1 MTAGGSVSSKKTE
14 DNITYSGYGVGGG
27 IAIGTAYV
35 YDSSLL
41 AVDRYDLAPEDIQKE
56 LDRFSIAAKKTR
68 RQIAYLQK
76 RARSFPGAAREEL
89 GFLFDAYDQM
99 LKSSRFM
106 RGIETRIKE
115 EFINAEAAV
124 QEEIAVMVEAFAS
137 IDDPYLAARIED
149 VSGVGKRL
157 VRNLS
162 IKKHQLFSS
171 LPKNTIILA
180 NELTPADTL
189 FLDPKKIAGF
199 ATISGGAQSHIGI
212 LARSLGLPAVI
223 GAEGLI
229 QKAKTGDMV
238 IINGNSGKIIIQPS
252 EETISEHRLLKTNY
266 LNLTRSL
273 KRLSKVPAI
282 TTDGTFIKLKANIE
296 LPSETQKLIEAG
308 ADGIGLLR
316 TEFMFMNRKDAP
328 NEEEQFKALKS
339 LVIRMEGR
347 PVTIRT
353 LDIGNDKMVDNSFTG
368 IGKSPNPALGLRG
381 IRYWL
386 QHEELIEDQM
396 SAILRV
402 SVFGQVRILL
412 PMISTTE
419 ELQKVRK
426 IRDDI
431 ARRLRK
437 RNIAVSDPLPPIG
450 VMIEVPS
457 AALVADNMAWY
468 ADFFSIGTNDLT
480 QYTLAIDRT
489 DNTVMRLYNPL
500 HPSVLK
506 LIQLSTEAA
515 FKARI
520 PVGVCGEMAAD
531 PRMAALLVGLGV
543 RELSMPASSIPW
555 VKKRLRQINL
565 CDAVKLARDVMNQC
579 DSKKI
584 YQIIDSFEEASSVDF
599 GV

>member
-1 MTAGGSVSSKKTE
+1 MNDSFLHENLK

-35 YDSSLL
+35 YDTNLL
-41 AVDRYDLAPEDIQKE
+41 AVDRYDIASEDIKKE
-56 LDRFSIAAKKTR
+56 LDRFLVAAKKTR

-76 RARSFPGAAREEL
+76 RARNFPGAAREEL

-115 EFINAEAAV
+115 ELINAEAAV

-162 IKKHQLFSS
+162 IKKRPLFSS

-199 ATISGGAQSHIGI
+199 ATVSGGAQSHIGI

-223 GAEGLI
+223 GTEGLI

-252 EETISEHRLLKTNY
+252 EETISEHRILKTNY

-282 TTDGTFIKLKANIE
+282 TTDGTLVKLKANIE
-296 LPSETQKLIEAG
+296 LPSETQALIESG
-308 ADGIGLLR
+308 ADGVGLLR
-316 TEFMFMNRKDAP
+316 TEFMFMNRKNAP
-328 NEEEQFKALKS
+328 NEEEQFNALKS

-353 LDIGNDKMVDNSFTG
+353 LDIGNDKMVNDSLIG

-386 QHEELIEDQM
+386 QHEELIENQM

-402 SVFGQVRILL
+402 SVFGQVKILL

-431 ARRLRK
+431 ARSLRK

-457 AALVADNMAWY
+457 AALVADNMAWH

-506 LIQLSTEAA
+506 LMQLSTEAA

-531 PRMAALLVGLGV
+531 PRMTALLVGLGV

-555 VKKRLRQINL
+555 VKKRLRQISL
-565 CDAVKLARDVMNQC
+565 RDSVVLARNVMNQC

-584 YQIIDSFEEASSVDF
+584 YQIIDDFEKASTTKF
-599 GV
+599 